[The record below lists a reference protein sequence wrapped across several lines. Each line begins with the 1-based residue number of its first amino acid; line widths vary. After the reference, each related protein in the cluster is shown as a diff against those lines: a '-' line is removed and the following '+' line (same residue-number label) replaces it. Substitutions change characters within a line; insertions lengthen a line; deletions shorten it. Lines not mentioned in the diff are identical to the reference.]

1 MPLWEIKKRSIMK
14 FINYLEKIS
23 GVSIYGLSSLVL
35 FTTIF
40 VVMLVWA
47 LKADKQMIKE
57 ISNIPLN

>member
-1 MPLWEIKKRSIMK
+1 MK

-35 FTTIF
+35 FTVIFTI
-40 VVMLVWA
+40 MLIWA
-47 LKADKQMIKE
+47 LKADKKMIQE